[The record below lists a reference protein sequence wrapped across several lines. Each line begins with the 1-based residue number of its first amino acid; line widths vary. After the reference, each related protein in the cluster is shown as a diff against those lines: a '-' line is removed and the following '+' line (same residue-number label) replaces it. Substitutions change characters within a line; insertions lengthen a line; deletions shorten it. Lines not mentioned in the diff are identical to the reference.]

1 MFGPI
6 VSVAES
12 FAGILQLRGQYRLD
26 ELIKNVHVIKIF
38 KTDFERTVTI

>member
-6 VSVAES
+6 VSAAES
-12 FAGILQLRGQYRLD
+12 LLQLRGQYRLD
-26 ELIKNVHVIKIF
+26 EVIKNVHAIKIF